1 MNQIVTVSLL
11 LTVLTVLLSSLIS
24 AAGRYNRST
33 MEPFLGKPVTAV
45 IAAWGTPTTVYDEGE
60 YKVYVW
66 HSTRT
71 FGGVSYTT
79 GNQTYSSP
87 VSTVHKY
94 GKYWVKPDGTCA
106 KYTFGKER

>member
-33 MEPFLGKPVTAV
+33 MEPWLGKPITAV
-45 IAAWGTPTTVYDEGE
+45 IAAWGPATTVYHEGV
-60 YKVYVW
+60 YKIYIW

-71 FGGVSYTT
+71 FGGGSYL
-79 GNQTYSSP
+79 GSRKRRS
-87 VSTVHKY
+87 H
-94 GKYWVKPDGTCA
+94 
-106 KYTFGKER
+106 